1 MKEEGFDVRIVRY
14 EEIHRI
20 NPKDEEAMIKA
31 IDPRPHEKILDTF
44 CGYGAVGKNCL
55 EKEPRID
62 LWLNDES
69 KVQMERAKENLPK
82 IPSDHFILGH
92 FPNISFPTGEFDKVV
107 IKMGLH
113 EVPKKEQFKVAKKAF
128 EVLKPHGK
136 FIIWDIM
143 LNKDNQSLFQKII
156 RKKDEL
162 ADFTLLVKER
172 YFFTEDEFLEV
183 VKSAGFLKIKD
194 FHTIRYRFS
203 SLNRLK
209 PELKNDKNRLHEL
222 NNFIR
227 QVFPEKLKK
236 SLEYRDIG
244 EDIQFN
250 VTKKIYV
257 MEK

>member
-1 MKEEGFDVRIVRY
+1 
-14 EEIHRI
+14 
-20 NPKDEEAMIKA
+20 
-31 IDPRPHEKILDTF
+31 
-44 CGYGAVGKNCL
+44 
-55 EKEPRID
+55 
-62 LWLNDES
+62 
-69 KVQMERAKENLPK
+69 
-82 IPSDHFILGH
+82 
-92 FPNISFPTGEFDKVV
+92 
-107 IKMGLH
+107 
-113 EVPKKEQFKVAKKAF
+113 
-128 EVLKPHGK
+128 
-136 FIIWDIM
+136 M